1 MALTRLESRDTLR
14 EAVLRRAREHRF
26 GFLQRRGCGSLVARG
41 DRLLHFAR
49 VAACAAA
56 ARFVGFSAADGLAG
70 SLLRR
75 FGIGHWQ
82 VLNVEPFRHR
92 PIPES
97 AEESRI
103 MSPGL

>member
-1 MALTRLESRDTLR
+1 MHEAL
-14 EAVLRRAREHRF
+14 LRRAREHRL

-41 DRLLHFAR
+41 DRLFHFAR
-49 VAACAAA
+49 VAARTAA
-56 ARFVGFSAADGLAG
+56 ARFIGFGAADGLAG

-75 FGIGHWQ
+75 FGIGYWQ
-82 VLNVEPFRHR
+82 ILNVEPFRHR